1 MSNNQPEH
9 ALRSH
14 FSAQRGCFGS
24 LEVQLQYTF
33 LVLSLGADPILAPT
47 EIPPEPF
54 LDPRDNVK

>member
-9 ALRSH
+9 ALRGH

-33 LVLSLGADPILAPT
+33 VLSLDAGPILAPT
-47 EIPPEPF
+47 GILPEPF
-54 LDPRDNVK
+54 LDPRDNVR